1 MYKEKFNVKYI
12 PKSKGF
18 RKIVTYKKSE
28 CDLKRF
34 HSKISRT
41 IYNNTL
47 PSKFAKAYIRKR
59 SIITNA
65 NAHKYN
71 DVYIFFDIKDF
82 FQNINH
88 NKLVEK
94 LYFEINTKRKK
105 EISKL
110 DCYKIVKSCSLS
122 NKGLGVGLIPSPI
135 LSNIYLKEFDNILY
149 GKLKK
154 FGLPNIIYTRYADD
168 MVISF
173 KKCDKYDLEEIELL
187 VRNLLSRYGL
197 KINDDKTKVINLEKS
212 NHVRI
217 TGINISKDSQN
228 KRYLTV
234 GRKRKNQLY
243 YDVIKLLNVKKED
256 RNKNEIKRVKGMQS
270 FIISVEGES
279 YEDSYSL
286 GMIDIIKTFGFTDLK
301 EAIRNL

>member
-1 MYKEKFNVKYI
+1 MYKEKFNIKYI
-12 PKSKGF
+12 PKNKGY
-18 RKIVTYKKSE
+18 RKIVTYKNSD
-28 CDLKRF
+28 CDLKKF
-34 HSKISRT
+34 HIKISRT

-65 NAHKYN
+65 KAHKYN
-71 DVYIFFDIKDF
+71 DIYIFFDIKDF

-88 NKLVEK
+88 NKLIEK
-94 LYFEINTKRKK
+94 LYFEINIKRKK
-105 EISKL
+105 KISKL
-110 DCYKIVKSCSLS
+110 DCYRIVKSCSLS

-135 LSNIYLKEFDNILY
+135 LSNIYLKELDNILY
-149 GKLKK
+149 GRLKK
-154 FGLPNIIYTRYADD
+154 FGLPNVIYTRYADD

-173 KKCDKYDLEEIELL
+173 KKCDKYNLDEIELL
-187 VRNLLSRYGL
+187 VKNLLTRYGL
-197 KINDDKTKVINLEKS
+197 KMNNNKTKVINLEKS

-243 YDVIKLLNVKKED
+243 HDVIKLLNIKKED
-256 RNKNEIKRVKGMQS
+256 RDKKEINRVKGMQS
-270 FIISVEGES
+270 FILSVEGIS

-286 GMIDIIKTFGFTDLK
+286 GMIKIIEEFGFTNLK
-301 EAIRNL
+301 EAINSL